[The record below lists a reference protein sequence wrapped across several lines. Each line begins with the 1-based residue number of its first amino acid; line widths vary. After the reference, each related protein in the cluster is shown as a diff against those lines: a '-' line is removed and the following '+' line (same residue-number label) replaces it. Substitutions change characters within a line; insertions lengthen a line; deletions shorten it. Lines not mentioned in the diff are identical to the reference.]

1 MTTASLPRVPEGL
14 RDLMKVYTKE
24 VLREKPA
31 DLYGFSA
38 SFFNMIVGEK
48 SHQSVRKYEPLQT
61 YETIMKN
68 RIRQQVPLS
77 MVFNIIPE
85 KLTDLI
91 KQFIKAVLREKPD
104 NIYIFAQEYFQRM
117 SKEKSGRI
125 EYGKYASYEK
135 SLKDKE
141 NVAPASKVTC
151 ECGRVLSASKKDV
164 GNTASVYTDNKLA
177 EADQRAFSS
186 RITYIQSVVIIQRHF
201 RRYLSQR
208 KIARNKDK
216 CNSFEYVAAVLLIQ
230 RQVRR
235 YLATKRVEKLK
246 NSRDAQKPD
255 AKPKAADYMK
265 AVVVIQRH
273 YRIYLKKK
281 RAQNRLQHGPVSLAT
296 AAIIIQ
302 RAYRRMVARHRAK
315 RTTSSGTDQAE
326 ELNDNASETGSY
338 TSVSTALL
346 STESTELGMANFE
359 ERVHQKIIHEDEEVE
374 NSNMDGSLEKEYF
387 EEDIKGERKSIS
399 LGKSEILSGALIESM
414 ICKPDLQNIQDL
426 NESKEFD
433 VELEKNEHPAK
444 PEEHIADEQIII
456 QDPEPKVKVDYKTS
470 LDLELMPQIEV
481 KAENKSKDYQ
491 STSEDQVKSNKS
503 SLDVEPETPVE
514 PQDKPD
520 SGDPDSKTED
530 EIKVDPLNSD
540 SYQIEENKL
549 IGKIAESA
557 IKAEDSSTDL
567 LEEVREGE
575 DSTLP
580 SKIEKKESD
589 DVQENI
595 VEQAMASSDEAKNG
609 EKDNTHFS
617 PSEIVPPPKVLNSGS
632 QLQEVPIKSEITPT
646 VSIEIEHVEDIL
658 EDSLASPHDS
668 KANDLTEGVSLA
680 EETKSI
686 PNVEVDSL
694 KSILVNHNLEAR
706 EQGTQDDKN
715 VEASA
720 AIQTIVSDEATQ
732 SSDTHEKIREKRSIE
747 DEDIVQ
753 SNLESQDVLITESP
767 VDQEAIQITND
778 QKQELGGQSEIIPKV
793 EDVPKTAPNK
803 KEDDV
808 AEGSTEKVEINKEE
822 PIKEIVKSPNH
833 EISLDKVFETDPNTD
848 YHELTETSRERM
860 MDLPPEDQIVER
872 STSSSAE
879 ETLLPE
885 VKKETKSM
893 YELETSKEDSG
904 LVIHSKSNL
913 AEQNL
918 TKNVEQLDKPF
929 DDSPKELENLQDKMK
944 KPSQEE
950 IILIE
955 SEGLETNVSSPAKN
969 RIFSTNNSEEI
980 NSENNSQN
988 VEVITEPTELN
999 KETDLSEEHDDNE
1012 KIIPTEREIQDA
1024 TSRTELSVIDCNIS
1038 IDQSESL
1045 RVEQQHSE
1053 EKVSENQEIKDEAA
1067 KIGKLTPENSDANA
1081 NDLESYKEKA
1091 PIKDSKL
1098 EGEIAESE
1106 TVSEQSE
1113 EKIPILIESE
1123 SVQAEDGK
1131 FIDETT
1137 ESSEDAEDKNKGVE
1151 EIIDIIGNELSTSL
1165 ESPPSSEK
1173 EESTS
1178 LEKQPSLENE
1188 KSASLEKQ
1196 PSLEKEKSTS
1206 FEKEKSMS
1214 LDKQLSAKKERSTS
1228 FDEQPSADIHT
1239 DPLQESQQVD
1249 GEMSMGK
1256 AIVDLP
1262 TTKVESVNSQ
1272 LEKKPISQELEDVQ
1286 AEVST
1291 DKETG
1296 EPFNFSSEKQKGET
1310 EASNKTSNTTSKDIP
1325 GEYSI
1330 DHTKLEPVS
1339 EKVIESME
1347 TRDVDAVELEG
1358 VSSDDPTKSGETETK
1373 LKEEVNED
1381 KDTLEPRP
1389 ENESPQNPEQRNS
1402 PLLVSN
1408 QLIGTQNLPTNH
1420 IEIEKT
1426 TKKLSSPSVREKD
1439 IGTPTSGRLVPTPI
1453 AELQLKSFKT
1463 PNDDGAWY
1471 DMYVE
1476 PKVTTGRDL
1485 EVPLAPV
1492 EVKRPDSGKKVASVV
1507 EEPTIISER
1516 APSYYTPQEIVE
1528 TVRPKPMNSVSF
1540 FVSFDSDD
1548 GKPKYKIPK
1557 RFRNQPDQDNK
1568 KVGED
1573 IAATQSES
1581 DIDSNEEE
1589 IEIIEVEEGD
1599 PEYQQTGGSKLQTIM
1614 ELDNENEQ
1622 TTEYNSQG
1630 RPFELK
1636 ENESYLI
1643 KSKSPLNY
1651 IKGFESAYK
1660 TDILNITRSVQVIE
1674 RAYKRFKNRTSLKS
1688 ESDFEKQNRAAKVI
1702 QKWLRNSLNQKAQKS
1717 KQGLAAKKIQRA
1729 YRRYVEKA
1737 KERTQKQEMA
1747 ALIIQK
1753 AFKRYSHRI
1762 RTELNKTQSLVDTE
1776 LEQSKAASKIQRA
1789 YRRYLKLQ
1797 SARHQATGSPVKYD
1811 SKSSE
1816 SKIVNK
1822 LKSNEEQEISLMPIS
1837 TLKLSVDPE
1846 IINELQ
1852 PEELQDFLKD
1862 LTEKN
1867 ENVMELKK
1875 EGFKEEEAPL
1885 KVVSSPVN
1893 SASVSAEVE
1902 KPLGALESES
1912 HPDEE
1917 QVAETISK
1925 PINLTQLSKEP
1936 KKIKKL
1942 NSDEFQEEEIF
1953 SKVNSTPTYSQ
1964 KSSDTVQDPNELQPL
1979 EQHKLKDAT
1988 KADNNNKI
1996 INLQTE
2002 KENQSKETNHN
2013 DKPEMNTELQTH
2025 PLKDDLVGKSSAAL
2039 IIQRAF
2045 RQYMERRKLENF
2057 EDSSIDSIT
2066 SSRITAI
2073 ETTNY
2078 PSAGT
2083 PSESL
2088 VQEAIGEPGDSAEDT
2103 SKIEPKSEWFVGSTR
2118 IIPSQGV
2125 VEGAVAVDTNPDPAA
2140 IATTSKAELTTS
2152 TQVESVETVDRTH
2165 GSLESKLNPGTII
2178 DESLGGASEK
2188 DNAISSGL
2196 AGLAEAFEDRLDS
2209 VEDPLLLSQSDFGG
2223 LVHSLDIAST
2233 QELLNAFLQNEIEY
2247 SSKQGPFPSAGLPQ
2261 EVIEEPCIKR
2271 SASLVNVSE
2280 GESEPDIAS
2289 QKVENTDSSIS
2300 ETTGLDTL
2308 SADTIDKA
2316 TVKLSK
2322 PEEVIEKMSQLRD
2335 SKSHERISSADPSFD
2350 EPVIRPMSSLQ
2361 EQSSLDIEDGDIIV
2375 YNRLQRDE
2383 TRESSAQSDSVVFG
2397 DAEAENNQEK
2407 ELLNEESGRVHLMR
2421 HYTIAGDDP
2430 RGLFRSVTIDD
2441 ALSYVE
2447 NGANGMGASSF
2458 CLDDETSENIRKKM
2472 MAYSLS
2478 ETDSDYFD
2486 PKKVSSEDFD
2496 IDTAMADAMGTSTET
2511 ESTIVSAA
2519 TKIQAGARGFL
2530 TRRRLRRA
2538 SAGTKSSTLD
2548 TKASFGN
2555 DAISESL
2562 ERFIEEEAA
2571 KKIQA
2576 AYRMHTRK
2584 RKGHSRKME
2593 GISLESNLAARRQ
2606 KLQRGDALRND
2617 STPDDEN
2624 SLMVIAGK
2632 APKGARTQRSKT
2644 VGEAKSSAD
2653 MELRWLKM
2661 RQNSMPVQIDCEVFR
2676 VIPKHMR
2683 KRIKSAEANKRK

>member
-48 SHQSVRKYEPLQT
+48 SHQSVRKYEPVQT

-77 MVFNIIPE
+77 MVFNLIPE

-117 SKEKSGRI
+117 SKEKSDRI
-125 EYGKYASYEK
+125 EYSKYSSYEK

-141 NVAPASKVTC
+141 NVTSASKVTC
-151 ECGRVLSASKKDV
+151 ECGRVLSANKKDV
-164 GNTASVYTDNKLA
+164 VNTASVYTDNKLA

-201 RRYLSQR
+201 RRYLSER
-208 KIARNKDK
+208 KVGRTKDK
-216 CNSFEYVAAVLLIQ
+216 CNNLEYVAAILLIQ

-246 NSRDAQKPD
+246 NSRDAQKHD
-255 AKPKAADYMK
+255 GKPKHKAADYMK

-281 RAQNRLQHGPVSLAT
+281 QEQNRLKHGPVSLAT

-302 RAYRRMVARHRAK
+302 RAYRRMVTRHRAK
-315 RTTSSGTDQAE
+315 RTTSSGTDHAE

-374 NSNMDGSLEKEYF
+374 NSNVDASLEKEYF
-387 EEDIKGERKSIS
+387 AEDIKGERKSIN
-399 LGKSEILSGALIESM
+399 LRKKILSGALIESM
-414 ICKPDLQNIQDL
+414 ICKPDLQKNKNS

-433 VELEKNEHPAK
+433 VELNVNLHQPAK
-444 PEEHIADEQIII
+444 LEQDITDEKITI
-456 QDPEPKVKVDYKTS
+456 QDPEPEVKVENTTS
-470 LDLELMPQIEV
+470 LDLETMPQIEV
-481 KAENKSKDYQ
+481 KAQNTSKDFQSVREDHLKSK
-491 STSEDQVKSNKS
+491 KS
-503 SLDVEPETPVE
+503 SLDIEPETPVE
-514 PQDKPD
+514 CKDKPAT
-520 SGDPDSKTED
+520 GDLDSKTED
-530 EIKVDPLNSD
+530 EIKAVDSGSD
-540 SYQIEENKL
+540 LPEESR
-549 IGKIAESA
+549 ES
-557 IKAEDSSTDL
+557 
-567 LEEVREGE
+567 E

-580 SKIEKKESD
+580 SNIGKKESD
-589 DVQENI
+589 DVQENNA
-595 VEQAMASSDEAKNG
+595 EQGIASSDKTKNG
-609 EKDNTHFS
+609 EKDTAIIASN
-617 PSEIVPPPKVLNSGS
+617 EIVPPPKILNSEN
-632 QLQEVPIKSEITPT
+632 QLQEVQIKNEITPT
-646 VSIEIEHVEDIL
+646 VSIEIEHVEDISL
-658 EDSLASPHDS
+658 EDSLASPDDL
-668 KANDLTEGVSLA
+668 KAKDLSEGTSVG

-694 KSILVNHNLEAR
+694 KSILVNHNLEVR
-706 EQGTQDDKN
+706 EQGTEVESLDDKN

-720 AIQTIVSDEATQ
+720 ETQ
-732 SSDTHEKIREKRSIE
+732 NVISNEEIHPSDTHENIRERTSIE
-747 DEDIVQ
+747 DEDTVQ
-753 SNLESQDVLITESP
+753 SNLESQDVLITESK
-767 VDQEAIQITND
+767 VDQDEIQINND
-778 QKQELGGQSEIIPKV
+778 HKLELGGKSEIIAPKV
-793 EDVPKTAPNK
+793 EEVPKTAPK
-803 KEDDV
+803 DTKDGEV
-808 AEGSTEKVEINKEE
+808 SGSTEKVEIHKEE
-822 PIKEIVKSPNH
+822 PLEEIMEAPNH
-833 EISLDKVFETDPNTD
+833 DITLDKVIETDPNMD
-848 YHELTETSRERM
+848 YHKVSENNQERMRHLPSEDVETSTPSLAE
-860 MDLPPEDQIVER
+860 
-872 STSSSAE
+872 TSH
-879 ETLLPE
+879 LPE

-893 YELETSKEDSG
+893 DELEAAKELSG
-904 LVIHSKSNL
+904 LLIHSRNDLS
-913 AEQNL
+913 EQNIN
-918 TKNVEQLDKPF
+918 KNLEQTDKLRF
-929 DDSPKELENLQDKMK
+929 DDSSEENLQDKMK

-950 IILIE
+950 IIPIE
-955 SEGLETNVSSPAKN
+955 SESLETRGSSPDRSRLISK
-969 RIFSTNNSEEI
+969 NNSEET
-980 NSENNSQN
+980 NNESQN
-988 VEVITEPTELN
+988 VHTERTELKN
-999 KETDLSEEHDDNE
+999 KPISAKSSEQEDNI
-1012 KIIPTEREIQDA
+1012 KIILHETGNQD
-1024 TSRTELSVIDCNIS
+1024 TRTRTELSVSDA
-1038 IDQSESL
+1038 
-1045 RVEQQHSE
+1045 EQQHSE
-1053 EKVSENQEIKDEAA
+1053 TKQLENREVENETAERG
-1067 KIGKLTPENSDANA
+1067 KIVPENPDANA
-1081 NDLESYKEKA
+1081 KDLGSYNS
-1091 PIKDSKL
+1091 DSEQVEDTKL
-1098 EGEIAESE
+1098 EGEIAELKP
-1106 TVSEQSE
+1106 VSEKSE
-1113 EKIPILIESE
+1113 DKTIPTKSE

-1131 FIDETT
+1131 LVDKST
-1137 ESSEDAEDKNKGVE
+1137 EYSEDAKE
-1151 EIIDIIGNELSTSL
+1151 NEKSTSL
-1165 ESPPSSEK
+1165 ENPPSSEK
-1173 EESTS
+1173 EKPISLEKALSSEKGRSTS
-1178 LEKQPSLENE
+1178 LENPPSIE
-1188 KSASLEKQ
+1188 KEK
-1196 PSLEKEKSTS
+1196 PISLEKEPSS
-1206 FEKEKSMS
+1206 E
-1214 LDKQLSAKKERSTS
+1214 KERSTS
-1228 FDEQPSADIHT
+1228 LDKQPPADEST
-1239 DPLQESQQVD
+1239 EEDPLQESQKAD
-1249 GEMSMGK
+1249 EEISKGK
-1256 AIVDLP
+1256 ADIAVVDQP
-1262 TTKVESVNSQ
+1262 ATNTVESINSQ
-1272 LEKKPISQELEDVQ
+1272 LEGKPNSQELEDLQ
-1286 AEVST
+1286 ADAST
-1291 DKETG
+1291 DKKTE
-1296 EPFNFSSEKQKGET
+1296 EPFTFSAEKHSKSET
-1310 EASNKTSNTTSKDIP
+1310 SNEHSNTTSNEIEDSKDR
-1325 GEYSI
+1325 
-1330 DHTKLEPVS
+1330 TRVEPLVANM
-1339 EKVIESME
+1339 ES
-1347 TRDVDAVELEG
+1347 TVDAVVLEG
-1358 VSSDDPTKSGETETK
+1358 DCSDDPAKLGETKTD
-1373 LKEEVNED
+1373 LKEEVFDD

-1389 ENESPQNPEQRNS
+1389 ENESTQNPE
-1402 PLLVSN
+1402 V
-1408 QLIGTQNLPTNH
+1408 IT
-1420 IEIEKT
+1420 
-1426 TKKLSSPSVREKD
+1426 
-1439 IGTPTSGRLVPTPI
+1439 

-1471 DMYVE
+1471 DIYVE
-1476 PKVTTGRDL
+1476 PKVTTGMDL
-1485 EVPLAPV
+1485 EVPPAPV
-1492 EVKRPDSGKKVASVV
+1492 EIKRPESGKEVASVV
-1507 EEPTIISER
+1507 KEPNIMSER
-1516 APSYYTPQEIVE
+1516 APSYYTPKEIVE
-1528 TVRPKPMNSVSF
+1528 AVKPKLKNSVSF

-1557 RFRNQPDQDNK
+1557 RFRNQPNK
-1568 KVGED
+1568 DGKKEVND
-1573 IAATQSES
+1573 IEPTQSES
-1581 DIDSNEEE
+1581 DIDYNEEE
-1589 IEIIEVEEGD
+1589 IVIIEVEEGD
-1599 PEYQQTGGSKLQTIM
+1599 PEYQQTGGTKLQTIM
-1614 ELDNENEQ
+1614 ELDNENEL
-1622 TTEYNSQG
+1622 TNEFNIQG
-1630 RPFELK
+1630 RELNPDDSGLSK
-1636 ENESYLI
+1636 P
-1643 KSKSPLNY
+1643 KSPVNS
-1651 IKGFESAYK
+1651 ITEFESAYK
-1660 TDILNITRSVQVIE
+1660 RDILNITRSVLIIE
-1674 RAYKRFKNRTSLKS
+1674 RAYKRFRNRPSLKS
-1688 ESDFEKQNRAAKVI
+1688 KSDFEKQNRAAIVI
-1702 QKWLRNSLNQKAQKS
+1702 QKWVRNTLNQKASDTQKS
-1717 KQGLAAKKIQRA
+1717 KQDLAAKKIQRA
-1729 YRRYVEKA
+1729 YRKYIEKA
-1737 KERTQKQEMA
+1737 KQRKRLKQEMA

-1762 RTELNKTQSLVDTE
+1762 RTELSKTQSSVDAE
-1776 LEQSKAASKIQRA
+1776 IEQTKAASKIQRA

-1797 SARHQATGSPVKYD
+1797 SASHQAAGIPVKGD
-1811 SKSSE
+1811 LSTAGLVKLSSE
-1816 SKIVNK
+1816 SEVVDK
-1822 LKSNEEQEISLMPIS
+1822 LTSNEEQQVSLIPIS
-1837 TLKLSVDPE
+1837 TQELPDYPE
-1846 IINELQ
+1846 HINELQ
-1852 PEELQDFLKD
+1852 PEDLQD
-1862 LTEKN
+1862 
-1867 ENVMELKK
+1867 VEL
-1875 EGFKEEEAPL
+1875 EEPSRGVL
-1885 KVVSSPVN
+1885 SPVN

-1902 KPLGALESES
+1902 KPVEELKWPSEN
-1912 HPDEE
+1912 HQDKQ
-1917 QVAETISK
+1917 QVAETMPN
-1925 PINLTQLSKEP
+1925 PINLTQSSEEP
-1936 KKIKKL
+1936 KRVKELK
-1942 NSDEFQEEEIF
+1942 SDKFQEIENF
-1953 SKVNSTPTYSQ
+1953 SIVNSTPTNTKRSPD
-1964 KSSDTVQDPNELQPL
+1964 KVPDPIEIQPL
-1979 EQHKLKDAT
+1979 EQHKLKDT
-1988 KADNNNKI
+1988 KTDIDENKKSI
-1996 INLQTE
+1996 HLQTE
-2002 KENQSKETNHN
+2002 KLKDLENQSKETNHN
-2013 DKPEMNTELQTH
+2013 DKPERITELQTNVSQASPTQ

-2045 RQYMERRKLENF
+2045 RQYMERRKLDNF

-2073 ETTNY
+2073 ETTDY
-2078 PSAGT
+2078 PTAGT
-2083 PSESL
+2083 PSGSL
-2088 VQEAIGEPGDSAEDT
+2088 IQEAIGNAGDTSEDT
-2103 SKIEPKSEWFVGSTR
+2103 STTQPKSEWFVGSTR

-2125 VEGAVAVDTNPDPAA
+2125 VEGAVELETNPDTAA

-2152 TQVESVETVDRTH
+2152 TQVETVETVDRTH

-2178 DESLGGASEK
+2178 DENLGDASEK

-2196 AGLAEAFEDRLDS
+2196 AGLAEASEDRLDS
-2209 VEDPLLLSQSDFGG
+2209 VEDALLLSQSEFGG
-2223 LVHSLDIAST
+2223 LVQSLDIAST

-2247 SSKQGPFPSAGLPQ
+2247 SSKHGPFPSAKLLE

-2271 SASLVNVSE
+2271 CASLVTVSE

-2289 QKVENTDSSIS
+2289 QKVENTDSSLS

-2335 SKSHERISSADPSFD
+2335 SKSLERISSADPSFD

-2397 DAEAENNQEK
+2397 DEVSENNQEK
-2407 ELLNEESGRVHLMR
+2407 ELLNEEESGRVHLMR

-2447 NGANGMGASSF
+2447 NGAKGMGASSF

-2486 PKKVSSEDFD
+2486 PKKVSNEDMD

-2584 RKGHSRKME
+2584 RKVHSRKME

-2624 SLMVIAGK
+2624 SLMVSAGK
-2632 APKGARTQRSKT
+2632 GQKSAKTQRSKT
-2644 VGEAKSSAD
+2644 VGEARSSAD